1 MERLLWR
8 TNYKRGMQDFGI
20 KQALKY
26 LEKDPEENIPKLME
40 MVDRFAPQGWYEGQR
55 NMIRKVIQEKGN
67 WYELI
72 LRLYELDPGVRKAF
86 FQNFIFNASLNGS
99 ALQDQLSQEN
109 NCNIPWAILLDS
121 DISLQSALYRM
132 LGCRVRTSVEFKP

>member
-1 MERLLWR
+1 MANKLQ
-8 TNYKRGMQDFGI
+8 KGMQDFGI

-99 ALQDQLSQEN
+99 A
-109 NCNIPWAILLDS
+109 
-121 DISLQSALYRM
+121 
-132 LGCRVRTSVEFKP
+132 

>member
-1 MERLLWR
+1 MANKLQ
-8 TNYKRGMQDFGI
+8 KGMQDFGI

-109 NCNIPWAILLDS
+109 NWQFCLIRHQPAICIVQDAGLQS
-121 DISLQSALYRM
+121 TDIS
-132 LGCRVRTSVEFKP
+132 

>member
-1 MERLLWR
+1 MANKLQ
-8 TNYKRGMQDFGI
+8 KGMQDFGI

-99 ALQDQLSQEN
+99 ALQDQLSQGN
-109 NCNIPWAILLDS
+109 NCNIPWAILLDPTSACNCLLYTS
-121 DISLQSALYRM
+121 DAAD
-132 LGCRVRTSVEFKP
+132 E

>member
-1 MERLLWR
+1 MANKLQ
-8 TNYKRGMQDFGI
+8 KGMQDFGI

-99 ALQDQLSQEN
+99 ALQDQLSQEITVIFRGQF
-109 NCNIPWAILLDS
+109 CLIRHQPAICIVQDAGLQS
-121 DISLQSALYRM
+121 TDIS
-132 LGCRVRTSVEFKP
+132 